1 MDNNAI
7 EVFLTVTET
16 GSFRKAAETLGYTQA
31 GVSYII
37 KSIEE
42 DTGLNLFIRDRK
54 GVRLSPEGEA
64 LLPEIK
70 PIDNDRRHLMEKI
83 SDLKGLESGTI
94 RVQIFDSMSIHWLP
108 GILKKFK
115 DDFPNITVELISEEN
130 TAKAEEMVMT
140 GEVDCGFFLARVSS
154 PIDVFPLKE
163 ESLLAVISTDH
174 ELADA
179 DTFPVSRLSDYPYIS
194 MRYESTN
201 GIDDIFARFNAVK
214 NTAYYLDNDYAAMA
228 MASSGLGFCIFP
240 ELLLIDAP
248 YEICCLPF
256 DKPQSR
262 TISIGT
268 RSMDSAS
275 KACRKFIEYAI
286 EWVNENAK

>member
-70 PIDNDRRHLMEKI
+70 QIDNDRRHLMEKI

-130 TAKAEEMVMT
+130 TAKAE
-140 GEVDCGFFLARVSS
+140 
-154 PIDVFPLKE
+154 
-163 ESLLAVISTDH
+163 
-174 ELADA
+174 
-179 DTFPVSRLSDYPYIS
+179 
-194 MRYESTN
+194 
-201 GIDDIFARFNAVK
+201 
-214 NTAYYLDNDYAAMA
+214 
-228 MASSGLGFCIFP
+228 
-240 ELLLIDAP
+240 
-248 YEICCLPF
+248 
-256 DKPQSR
+256 
-262 TISIGT
+262 
-268 RSMDSAS
+268 
-275 KACRKFIEYAI
+275 
-286 EWVNENAK
+286 